1 MNELKNIFSQIPE
14 NITVE
19 IFEKIISSE
28 NFFVE
33 RIISD
38 GHKSPDNFWYD
49 QNKNEFVLILQGSAI
64 IKYDDGKIFYL
75 KVGDYLIIP
84 AHQKHRVEE
93 TSSKEKTI
101 WLAIHY

>member
-1 MNELKNIFSQIPE
+1 MNIVKNFFSNIPDL
-14 NITVE
+14 IPDE
-19 IFEKIISSE
+19 IFEKIISKE

-38 GHKSPDNFWYD
+38 GHKSPEYFWYD
-49 QNKNEFVLILQGSAI
+49 QDKNEFVIILQGSAI
-64 IKYDDGKIFYL
+64 IKYDNGKIFEL
-75 KVGDYLIIP
+75 QTGDYMIIQ
-84 AHQKHRVEE
+84 AHQKHRVKE